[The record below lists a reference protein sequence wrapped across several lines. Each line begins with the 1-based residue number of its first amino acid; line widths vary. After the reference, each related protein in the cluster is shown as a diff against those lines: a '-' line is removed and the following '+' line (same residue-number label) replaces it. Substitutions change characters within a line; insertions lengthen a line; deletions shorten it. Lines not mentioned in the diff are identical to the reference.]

1 MEEGIKELFRKE
13 VRLLAELLVII
24 EEQIQNIIDQK
35 IEDFSRNLQ
44 KMAGIAA
51 EVAEVE
57 KERYAAT
64 YGQDLSKEDDEII
77 TQLKDYA
84 RKVQEKN
91 ETLTLLLRQE
101 LAFNQFLQK
110 NLLPEGN
117 TSILDRQV

>member
-1 MEEGIKELFRKE
+1 MDEGIKELFRKE

-57 KERYAAT
+57 KERYATT
-64 YGQDLSKEDDEII
+64 YGQDLSKEEDEII
-77 TQLKDYA
+77 AKLKEYV
-84 RKVQEKN
+84 RKVREKN

>member
-24 EEQIQNIIDQK
+24 DEQIQNILEQK
-35 IEDFSRNLQ
+35 IDDFSKNLQ
-44 KMAGIAA
+44 KMAGIAT

-64 YGQDLSKEDDEII
+64 YGRDFSDEDAEVITALKEH
-77 TQLKDYA
+77 A

-101 LAFNQFLQK
+101 LSFNQFLQK

-117 TSILDRQV
+117 NSILDRQV